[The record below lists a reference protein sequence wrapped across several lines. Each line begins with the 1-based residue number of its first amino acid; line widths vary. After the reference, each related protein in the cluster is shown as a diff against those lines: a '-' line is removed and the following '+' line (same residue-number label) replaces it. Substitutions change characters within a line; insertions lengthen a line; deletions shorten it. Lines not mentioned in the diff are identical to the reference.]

1 MNDFNLN
8 AWSVKENFTGSI
20 KVNENSSI
28 LAKNFL
34 KKMIYIRAVEQKVAD
49 LRRDGLIGGPV
60 HLCIGQEA
68 VPTGISSSLHKTD
81 SIYGAHRSHG
91 HLLAL
96 DTDLRKFFAELLGKS
111 TGLSKGMGGS
121 MHLIDKSVG
130 FQGSVP
136 IVAGT
141 VSLAV
146 GNGLAFKIKK
156 SKNISLAYL
165 GDGAVEEGVVHEALN
180 FAKVHEIPILFVVEN
195 NFFSSHLHISLR
207 QSCSSVSRFANAHEI
222 KSAVVDG
229 NNVMDMSQTAE
240 QMISNIRETSEPAFI
255 EAITYRLIGHVDW
268 RVDIDVGV
276 ERSEKDLKLWKQRD
290 PIKRLKEGLIN
301 FGTITEKDYQV
312 MLSETDVVIQ
322 KALNQASEDSEPIS
336 DTTLDVVFSKGQ

>member
-8 AWSVKENFTGSI
+8 EWSINENFTDFI
-20 KVNENSSI
+20 KVNENSSL
-28 LAKNFL
+28 LAKNYL

-68 VPTGISSSLHKTD
+68 VPVGISSSLHKTD

-180 FAKVHEIPILFVVEN
+180 FAKVHKIPILFVVEN

-207 QSCSSVSRFANAHEI
+207 QSYSSVSRFANAHGI
-222 KSAVVDG
+222 KSAIVDG
-229 NNVMDMSQTAE
+229 NNVMVLSQ
-240 QMISNIRETSEPAFI
+240 SS
-255 EAITYRLIGHVDW
+255 
-268 RVDIDVGV
+268 
-276 ERSEKDLKLWKQRD
+276 
-290 PIKRLKEGLIN
+290 
-301 FGTITEKDYQV
+301 
-312 MLSETDVVIQ
+312 
-322 KALNQASEDSEPIS
+322 
-336 DTTLDVVFSKGQ
+336 